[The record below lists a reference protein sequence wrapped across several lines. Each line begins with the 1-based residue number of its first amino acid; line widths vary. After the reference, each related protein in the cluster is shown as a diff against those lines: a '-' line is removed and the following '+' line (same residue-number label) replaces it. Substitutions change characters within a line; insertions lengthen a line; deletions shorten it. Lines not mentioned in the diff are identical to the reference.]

1 MVKTKKPGTDSAW
14 ESGELGE
21 DFDTAKIVSKEAERA
36 VQDALGMQL
45 ISIRL
50 PKSVIDDF
58 KVIAQ
63 IEGIG
68 YQPLMREALMR
79 FAECES
85 KRIMR
90 EYATK
95 VAADKAQIVEEGN
108 AKPQRKQR
116 VPTQARVSVQEHER
130 ATTCDAT
137 SSAV

>member
-21 DFDTAKIVSKEAERA
+21 DFDTAKIVSKDAERA

-90 EYATK
+90 EYASK
-95 VAADKAQIVEEGN
+95 IAADKPQIVEEGK
-108 AKPQRKQR
+108 AKPHRKQ
-116 VPTQARVSVQEHER
+116 PTNAQPKASLPEPER
-130 ATTCDAT
+130 KVA
-137 SSAV
+137 